1 MRPVTQIALGTL
13 LGGVAALLLSSEVQ
27 LERISAVVP
36 GARDPLLV
44 VVVDDPSAVAA
55 VRAAVSDE
63 RVVVERPGA
72 FALREG
78 RVVAAGHAAAS
89 EVITAAGWANREIQL
104 GLSVPPPGEG
114 RVSAA
119 ADLTGDRIAWIL
131 RGCVILGGFL
141 AALGLRNLWMRTLVR
156 RRRAAFL
163 RSSQPPIL
171 VLRMAGGE
179 ELRAVRAAMPAG
191 RVLADSPEAFALE
204 GGWIVTSNDGAASK
218 LLAAAGW
225 KDRVLE
231 THHPDPFGSAARR
244 DDWGALAGELELDAP
259 TAKSLWASR
268 EVILALRGEG
278 GSPDLLSH
286 APTREPLELPSAK
299 LDAGL

>member
-1 MRPVTQIALGTL
+1 V
-13 LGGVAALLLSSEVQ
+13 LLSSEVQ
-27 LERISAVVP
+27 LERLRAVVP
-36 GARDPLLV
+36 GARGPLLV

-72 FALREG
+72 FALTEG

-89 EVITAAGWANREIQL
+89 EVITAAGWAKREIQL

-119 ADLTGDRIAWIL
+119 ADPAGDRIAWIL

-141 AALGLRNLWMRTLVR
+141 AALGLRNLWMRTLAR

-204 GGWIVTSNDGAASK
+204 GGWMVTSNDGAASK

-231 THHPDPFGSAARR
+231 THHPDPLGAAARR

-259 TAKSLWASR
+259 TAKSLWSTR
-268 EVILALRGEG
+268 EAILALRGECS
-278 GSPDLLSH
+278 SPDLLSH
-286 APTREPLELPSAK
+286 APTREPLEPPSEK
-299 LDAGL
+299 PDAGL